1 MVQVVERGTGKTAK
15 IPGLSVFGK
24 TGTAQKLDPETGT
37 YSDKAWVLSFICGAP
52 AEDPAVIVLLMV
64 DEPTVPGVH
73 YGGTVAA
80 PTAAK
85 ILQFAEARARTLDL
99 PRSSKNRSLDD
110 QTAAPR
116 SRMSHQE
123 SSNSG
128 LR

>member
-1 MVQVVERGTGKTAK
+1 M
-15 IPGLSVFGK
+15 
-24 TGTAQKLDPETGT
+24 
-37 YSDKAWVLSFICGAP
+37 LSFICGAP

-99 PRSSKNRSLDD
+99 QRPAEEQTSKE
-110 QTAAPR
+110 R
-116 SRMSHQE
+116 SRMSQKE
-123 SSNSG
+123 SSDSG
-128 LR
+128 LQ